1 MALNYTFDQRRALEM
16 MKEWVYI
23 PYADAPVFRLKGAAG
38 TGKTTIMREL
48 ISFLQA
54 ERLEFEV
61 TAPTHKARL
70 VLSEKINLPT
80 ITLQSALGFA
90 PDIDLEKN
98 GVTKKFKPKFMP
110 KISGLDVLLIDEASM
125 IGEEIYMFLRRL
137 CREEGCKILFLGDIF
152 QLPPVKESTPI
163 ALLDNPDANEYEL
176 KEIVRQAADSPLSL
190 PLLAL
195 RCDISCLNNNG
206 YVDQIILTD
215 LYQSVEA
222 HAPVLM
228 RRLPQVIASA
238 TVTHL
243 ILSGEIQND
252 AMVMLNNSKEFAPIY
267 KDNPDIKMLL
277 FKNDSV
283 DLYNKAARKL
293 LGYEGLI
300 NAGEILMSYRTIV
313 IEEEP
318 IITNGLEYRVNAVD
332 GPFEYAG
339 MNYLSLRITPLM
351 ANAYDARIRIIPREH
366 ISNIFIKLLPLITE
380 ALQTRKWEKI
390 ADFQK
395 EWLITYDLQ
404 KEYAGKQMPPGFSV
418 MKNYYLPPIS
428 LKYGYAMTIHKS
440 QGSTYNEVMVDLN
453 DIPFNHKG
461 TNAQLFAL
469 QLLYVALSR
478 ASDKVYLIKRNAT
491 DTTN

>member
-1 MALNYTFDQRRALEM
+1 MALQYTFDQRKALEL
-16 MKEWVYI
+16 MKEWVYL
-23 PYADAPVFRLKGAAG
+23 PYNTAPIFRLKGAAG

-98 GVTKKFKPKFMP
+98 GITKKFKPKFLP
-110 KISGLDVLLIDEASM
+110 KIKGLDVLLIDEGSM

-152 QLPPVKESTPI
+152 QLPPVKESIPI
-163 ALLDNPDANEYEL
+163 ALLDNPDTNEYDL

-195 RCDISCLNNNG
+195 RSDISSLKDG

-215 LYQSVEA
+215 LYQSVQA
-222 HAPVLM
+222 HAPQLIG
-228 RRLPQVIASA
+228 RLPQAVREAR
-238 TVTHL
+238 VTEL
-243 ILSGEIQND
+243 VLSGEIQND
-252 AMVMLNNSKEFAPIY
+252 AMVMLNSSKEFAAIY
-267 KDNPDIKMLL
+267 KNNPEIRMLL

-300 NAGEILMSYRTIV
+300 NEGEIVMSYRTIV
-313 IEEEP
+313 VEEEP
-318 IITNGLEYRVNAVD
+318 VITNGLEYRVNAVD

-339 MNYLSLRITPLM
+339 MNYITLRITPLM
-351 ANAYDARIRIIPREH
+351 SNGYDARIRIVPREFQG
-366 ISNIFIKLLPLITE
+366 NIFVKLLPLITE
-380 ALQTRKWEKI
+380 ALQTRKWEKVQ
-390 ADFQK
+390 DFQK
-395 EWLITYDLQ
+395 EWLLLYDIQ
-404 KEYAGKQMPPGFSV
+404 KEYAGRAMPPGFSV

-440 QGSTYNEVMVDLN
+440 QGSTYHSIMCDLN

-478 ASDKVYLIKRNAT
+478 ASDRVYLIKRHAT
-491 DTTN
+491 NTTD